1 MLLTSS
7 DQLCI
12 LTFQIKSC
20 LNLRKNG
27 EEVLISLE
35 DNQKRKVNNNDGD
48 YESDSDLKDN
58 KKLKKNYNLNDE
70 PRIFFV

>member
-1 MLLTSS
+1 M
-7 DQLCI
+7 
-12 LTFQIKSC
+12 
-20 LNLRKNG
+20 
-27 EEVLISLE
+27 ISLE

-48 YESDSDLKDN
+48 YESDSNLKDN

>member
-1 MLLTSS
+1 MP
-7 DQLCI
+7 
-12 LTFQIKSC
+12 KSKK
-20 LNLRKNG
+20 KNG